1 MTSGPNNLHIIF
13 KLAWIGSLKISYSRI
28 RIKVHYAE
36 FSFRF
41 VKKLWDNMRCNR
53 EDRDEKK
60 GAFTAV
66 KRCSVLKKVC
76 ERVRVPFANKRYKK
90 RAPFLTNMVCKRAR
104 AWI

>member
-1 MTSGPNNLHIIF
+1 
-13 KLAWIGSLKISYSRI
+13 
-28 RIKVHYAE
+28 
-36 FSFRF
+36 
-41 VKKLWDNMRCNR
+41 MRCNR

-76 ERVRVPFANKRYKK
+76 ERVRVPFANKKYKK
-90 RAPFLTNMVCKRAR
+90 GAPFLTNMVCKRAR